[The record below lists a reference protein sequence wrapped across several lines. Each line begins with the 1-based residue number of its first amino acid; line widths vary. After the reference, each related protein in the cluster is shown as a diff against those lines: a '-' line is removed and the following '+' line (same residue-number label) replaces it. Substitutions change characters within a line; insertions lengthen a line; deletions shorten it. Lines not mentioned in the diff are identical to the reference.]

1 MCFVCMTEII
11 GNKPTKGRGSA
22 QEPWEHRWGG
32 VPPAESQ
39 GAFRE
44 EVACELVKGGREGSG
59 RTPVRLFLTLRAPRV
74 TPENCHL
81 AQHTQHLTLLGAS

>member
-1 MCFVCMTEII
+1 MSDTISPGSHPQSERGYHAGRNTRGPVHRRRGCVMCFVCMTEII

-44 EVACELVKGGREGSG
+44 EVGM
-59 RTPVRLFLTLRAPRV
+59 
-74 TPENCHL
+74 
-81 AQHTQHLTLLGAS
+81 

>member
-22 QEPWEHRWGG
+22 QERGNTDGAGSLPQSLKEPSERRW
-32 VPPAESQ
+32 
-39 GAFRE
+39 
-44 EVACELVKGGREGSG
+44 ACELVKDEREGSG

>member
-32 VPPAESQ
+32 VPPASLKEPSE
-39 GAFRE
+39 RRW
-44 EVACELVKGGREGSG
+44 ACELVKDEREGSG